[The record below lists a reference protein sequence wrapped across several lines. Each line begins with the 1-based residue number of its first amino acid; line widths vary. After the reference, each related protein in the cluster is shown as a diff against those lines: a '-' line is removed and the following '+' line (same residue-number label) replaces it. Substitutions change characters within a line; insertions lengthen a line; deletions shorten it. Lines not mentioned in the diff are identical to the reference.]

1 MKPKT
6 IKMFHTKL
14 NAPGIAMETRCEA
27 FCRAAS
33 WNGKPGLQNNFVLI
47 NLYEKL
53 VLFWK
58 GAHKINVSRL
68 RLCNWRATLMLKLK
82 MPTRRLLLIKM
93 RRQGNKQWHQD
104 ARNMQMYRSLAAD
117 Q

>member
-1 MKPKT
+1 MFEANVCIVVKESSSIKKASTKTMKPKN

-14 NAPGIAMETRCEA
+14 KAPGIALETRCEA

-47 NLYEKL
+47 NFYEKL

-58 GAHKINVSRL
+58 GAQKIN
-68 RLCNWRATLMLKLK
+68 
-82 MPTRRLLLIKM
+82 
-93 RRQGNKQWHQD
+93 G
-104 ARNMQMYRSLAAD
+104 
-117 Q
+117 

>member
-14 NAPGIAMETRCEA
+14 NAPGIAMETRCEVL
-27 FCRAAS
+27 FRAAS
-33 WNGKPGLQNNFVLI
+33 WNEKPGLQNNFVLI

-58 GAHKINVSRL
+58 GAQNINGWRL
-68 RLCNWRATLMLKLK
+68 RLCNWRVTLMLQLK
-82 MPTRRLLLIKM
+82 MPKRRWLPVKM
-93 RRQGNKQWHQD
+93 RRQESKQWLRG
-104 ARNMQMYRSLAAD
+104 A
-117 Q
+117 